1 MLKILYG
8 ASLGL
13 VAFMLVFLAP
23 TGGLMTTS
31 AAPDRV
37 KRDTSGPGVH
47 GSSSSRS
54 SRSSYIFIS
63 GGGYGK

>member
-8 ASLGL
+8 MSLGL
-13 VAFMLVFLAP
+13 VAFVMTFMAP
-23 TGGLMTTS
+23 SGKLMTTA

-37 KRDTSGPGVH
+37 QRDTQGASAH
-47 GSSSSRS
+47 GSSRSRS
-54 SRSSYIFIS
+54 SRGTYIFVS